1 MEGSDRQWTLQ
12 QLHSVDKEGETAVG
26 ILDHIAVWAHL
37 TQEKKPRASNRYWKA
52 TVSWQRP
59 PLPVR
64 QSQTGGACPGQI
76 SGPRRLQRV
85 QNAALTLTLTLA
97 LALTLIGWSRR
108 PRTISSCE
116 GPCPGGR
123 GVPKSAPSPTA
134 RRCSSGCGWK
144 WKSRATNSV
153 SLGPLP
159 ARRRS
164 QSAGTSSTAS
174 SHGATALGQAL
185 SRPLVVPRLVPRRAA
200 RAAWS
205 RAPWRGA
212 LRMPKRG
219 APSCWP
225 GGGRNFSN
233 PKSAAAA
240 H

>member
-97 LALTLIGWSRR
+97 LVLTLALALALALTPDL
-108 PRTISSCE
+108 TL
-116 GPCPGGR
+116 
-123 GVPKSAPSPTA
+123 VLTL
-134 RRCSSGCGWK
+134 
-144 WKSRATNSV
+144 TLTL
-153 SLGPLP
+153 SLTL
-159 ARRRS
+159 
-164 QSAGTSSTAS
+164 TLT
-174 SHGATALGQAL
+174 L
-185 SRPLVVPRLVPRRAA
+185 RL
-200 RAAWS
+200 
-205 RAPWRGA
+205 
-212 LRMPKRG
+212 
-219 APSCWP
+219 
-225 GGGRNFSN
+225 
-233 PKSAAAA
+233 
-240 H
+240 